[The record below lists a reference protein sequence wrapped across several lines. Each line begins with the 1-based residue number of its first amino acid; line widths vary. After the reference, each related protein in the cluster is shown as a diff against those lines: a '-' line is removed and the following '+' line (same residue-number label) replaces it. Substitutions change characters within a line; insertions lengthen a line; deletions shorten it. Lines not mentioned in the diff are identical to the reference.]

1 MNSTNISPPK
11 RIFPCVDIECYI
23 YVSYSKMMINII
35 FLEDIIFSGDCNDV
49 GYHYVLNNYLGRSP
63 PTSSSF
69 FFFEKVGERD

>member
-1 MNSTNISPPK
+1 
-11 RIFPCVDIECYI
+11 
-23 YVSYSKMMINII
+23 MMINII

-49 GYHYVLNNYLGRSP
+49 GYHYVLNNYLGSSP